1 MSGFRSTNKKPLP
14 PYARQW
20 LDAGARYGP
29 QVICGAGAWQFAEH
43 RKRNG
48 FALVAPPDRDP
59 LEFDWSLLAGRSVV
73 LIELGS
79 FDTAML
85 ERVAYAL
92 MRDGVPM
99 VFPIR
104 DALLAEKPPQV
115 WPCYMRDEHATATR

>member
-1 MSGFRSTNKKPLP
+1 
-14 PYARQW
+14 
-20 LDAGARYGP
+20 
-29 QVICGAGAWQFAEH
+29 VICGPGAWDFAEY
-43 RKRNG
+43 RRRCG

-59 LEFDWSLLAGRSVV
+59 LEFDWALLKGRSVV
-73 LIELGS
+73 LIEVGS
-79 FDTAML
+79 FDTAAL

-115 WPCYMRDEHATATR
+115 WPCYMRDEAYAAPTR